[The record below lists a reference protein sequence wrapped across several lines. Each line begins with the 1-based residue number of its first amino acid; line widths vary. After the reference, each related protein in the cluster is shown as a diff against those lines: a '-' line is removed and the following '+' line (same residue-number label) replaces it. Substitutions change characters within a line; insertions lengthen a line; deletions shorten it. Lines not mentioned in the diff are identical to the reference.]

1 MEGRDTESMSD
12 EAPPAP
18 RKRSRLRARDAE
30 FVPPKPTS
38 FVNLTKPERR
48 WALAKGM
55 MFTVVAWSV
64 LLTAYFITPPRVGLE
79 GNPLARLVVGM
90 VLLGAV
96 IAWQSWR
103 ISHGPIPDLRA
114 VEALST
120 ILPVFLLVFATAYR
134 TTSHVDPHAFTQ
146 RLNHVGAMYFTITV
160 FSTVGFGDIAPVSN
174 SMRIMVS
181 IQMLLDLLFIG
192 LVVRAIISRAKSI
205 LSQDADS
212 ADEG

>member
-30 FVPPKPTS
+30 FVPPRPTS

-48 WALAKGM
+48 WALAKGV
-55 MFTVVAWSV
+55 MFTVVAWS
-64 LLTAYFITPPRVGLE
+64 E